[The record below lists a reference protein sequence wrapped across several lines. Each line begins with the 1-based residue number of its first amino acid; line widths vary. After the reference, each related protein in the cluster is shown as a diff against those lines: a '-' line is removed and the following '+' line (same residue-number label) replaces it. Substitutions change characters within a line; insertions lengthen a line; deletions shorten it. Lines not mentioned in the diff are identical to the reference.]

1 MSRLKRFAHSL
12 ISGYVLL
19 GANMIYTLA
28 SVPLA
33 LSYLSRK
40 EFALWA
46 LATQVASYVALVDF
60 GLSASASRVLVD
72 HKDRRASGDYGSM
85 VQTGALVGLTQGTLV
100 MLVGVF
106 VSFFVGPLLEVD
118 KVLQHDFK
126 WLMIGQCVMIG
137 VGFYTRI
144 LNHMLTAHQR
154 YDISNY
160 TAASLFGMSFVVMW
174 WCFERGF
181 GVYSTLWG
189 LASGTFIAIGVN
201 VWACARLKFFPQ
213 RGEWGRPGWSAFKE
227 LFSFAR
233 DFFVFAIGAQLI
245 NASQI
250 ILLQRLSGLETVAAW
265 SVCTR
270 TFLVLSQVVSRIF
283 DYSSAALAEMMV
295 RGERALLQKRF
306 QEIVVFSASLSVAA
320 ATMLALCNS
329 TFVSVW
335 TSGRINSL
343 KVFPED
349 IKEPAKLVSKLSIG
363 SDEFTQSIWR
373 SIPNGARVWMSK
385 VTISFDENDKAKDG
399 LSDEVR
405 DMLKTILA
413 TKFNRS
419 FQNEFLFTLEQ
430 FDTNKL
436 SQETLS
442 LLQTA
447 QTPSDFYKLN
457 RFLVEDSFPEEF
469 ASNRKSH
476 WSPWND
482 LLLGVWLIVCTVIN
496 IHTGLVGQTKQFLF
510 LRYLPFIEG
519 AVFIL
524 LSVVLLRYG
533 GMTLMLALSIVCS
546 LVFRLPYGLYRTRKY
561 FSISRSELAGWHHT
575 IPQLLAWLAP
585 AALVAWWFTRNLS
598 EFTRLWVIGGV
609 MGMWTGFVLLR
620 FGLTPTM
627 KAEILK
633 RAPQG
638 LKPVFFALGYGRT
651 PQETP

>member
-1 MSRLKRFAHSL
+1 MSRSKRFAHSL

-33 LSYLSRK
+33 LSHLSRK

-46 LATQVASYVALVDF
+46 LSTQVASYVALVDF

-106 VSFFVGPLLEVD
+106 VSFFIGPLLEVD
-118 KVLQHDFK
+118 KALQHDFK

-154 YDISNY
+154 YDVSNY
-160 TAASLFGMSFVVMW
+160 TAAALFGMSFVVMW

-213 RGEWGRPGWSAFKE
+213 HGEWGRPSWSAFKE

-270 TFLVLSQVVSRIF
+270 TFLVLGQVVSRIF

-349 IKEPAKLVSKLSIG
+349 IKEPAKLVSKLSTG
-363 SDEFTQSIWR
+363 SDAFSLSLWQSLLTEAQAQITPSVSGGGNQGR
-373 SIPNGARVWMSK
+373 
-385 VTISFDENDKAKDG
+385 
-399 LSDEVR
+399 LSDEEK
-405 DMLKTILA
+405 DLLKTVLA
-413 TKFNRS
+413 KEFNRV
-419 FQNEFLFTLEQ
+419 FQSGSLYAANQLDRNQ
-430 FDTNKL
+430 L
-436 SQETLS
+436 SPETLS
-442 LLQTA
+442 LMS
-447 QTPSDFYKLN
+447 TPRSSTDEVRLN
-457 RFLVEDSFPEEF
+457 RYLVEDCFPEEF
-469 ASNRKSH
+469 ASSRKSH

-546 LVFRLPYGLYRTRKY
+546 LMFRLPYGLYRTRKY
-561 FSISRSELAGWHHT
+561 FSTSRSEVAGWHRT

-585 AALVAWWFTRNLS
+585 AALLTWWFTLNLS
-598 EFTRLWVIGGV
+598 DLTRLCVIGGV

-620 FGLTPTM
+620 FGLTSTM

-651 PQETP
+651 LQETP